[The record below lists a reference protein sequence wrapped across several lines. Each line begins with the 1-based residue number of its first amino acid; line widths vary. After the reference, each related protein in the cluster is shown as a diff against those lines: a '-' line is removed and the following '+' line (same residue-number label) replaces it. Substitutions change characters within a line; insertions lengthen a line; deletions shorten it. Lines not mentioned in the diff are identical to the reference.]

1 MRYRDDFIEEGVK
14 LFDSENFKE
23 AAEDVYEAF
32 VDFYEHPNT
41 DTTAVLIRI
50 ASTQLAGNLVGHK
63 LEKILP
69 SNGLDLVLDSIRG
82 QDLNHPISVE
92 ILRADRKVIKA
103 GLGYFLGR
111 R

>member
-1 MRYRDDFIEEGVK
+1 VRCRDDFIEEGVK

-50 ASTQLAGNLVGHK
+50 ASTQLAGNMVGHK
-63 LEKILP
+63 FEKILP
-69 SNGLDLVLDSIRG
+69 GNSLDLVLI
-82 QDLNHPISVE
+82 QY
-92 ILRADRKVIKA
+92 A
-103 GLGYFLGR
+103 GR
-111 R
+111 I